1 DLREAFRQEFIQ
13 RLDGSYRFGHDH
25 VQEAAYSLIPERL
38 RPETHLRIGRLLLAH
53 TPEAKREKS
62 LFEIVG
68 QLNRGSAL
76 IRSGDEREELA
87 RLNLTAGS
95 RAKASAAY
103 TSALSH
109 LNAGASLLAEDR
121 WERQRDLAFDLE
133 VSRAE
138 CEFLTGEVKAAE
150 ARLARL

>member
-1 DLREAFRQEFIQ
+1 
-13 RLDGSYRFGHDH
+13 
-25 VQEAAYSLIPERL
+25 
-38 RPETHLRIGRLLLAH
+38 
-53 TPEAKREKS
+53 
-62 LFEIVG
+62 

-150 ARLARL
+150 ARLARLSTRAADLVHRANIVCLRMELYMTLGQMDRAVSVGLEYLQEVGIVWQPHPAKDEARRAYEHIWL